1 MGTVRVKVRY
11 FSFFKNIAGKAD
23 ENIDLKEPSVGGLLK
38 LLEKRYPS
46 KSGDTVF
53 GQKSDNGRM
62 EFMIIVNGK
71 MANLEHRLK
80 DNDEVSLLQPM
91 GGG

>member
-1 MGTVRVKVRY
+1 LEGTRVKVKY
-11 FSFFKNIAGKAD
+11 FSFFQDIAGKAD
-23 ENIDLKEPSVGGLLK
+23 EHIQMKEPSVAGLLK
-38 LLEKRYPS
+38 ILEKRYPS
-46 KSGDTVF
+46 KSGYTVF
-53 GQKSDNGRM
+53 GQKSAKGRM

-71 MANLEHRLK
+71 VANLEHPLK